1 MPEINSPESIIVYG
15 GSFNPLHMSHVL
27 VHAAL
32 SAYFPLAQK
41 WIVASYSHAFD
52 KQLMDYERRLSVLRS
67 VFGQS
72 PQTVVSDIEARIGK
86 TPTYTIDVVRAIG
99 ELYPDRAVWIVG
111 GSDLVASLDKWHEID
126 ELRRMAKFVF
136 FPRAGYEA
144 PPLLDDAI
152 LPMIALPE
160 LSSSEVRAAIARKDA
175 ARVRMLVPA
184 AAYEDLV
191 AHGDL

>member
-72 PQTVVSDIEARIGK
+72 P
-86 TPTYTIDVVRAIG
+86 TYTIDVVRAIG

-144 PPLLDDAI
+144 PPSLDDAI

>member
-67 VFGQS
+67 VFDQS
-72 PQTVVSDIEARIGK
+72 PQTVVSDIEARRVARQMARNRRIE
-86 TPTYTIDVVRAIG
+86 AHG
-99 ELYPDRAVWIVG
+99 EVCIFPARG
-111 GSDLVASLDKWHEID
+111 
-126 ELRRMAKFVF
+126 LRS
-136 FPRAGYEA
+136 
-144 PPLLDDAI
+144 PP
-152 LPMIALPE
+152 
-160 LSSSEVRAAIARKDA
+160 IARRCDIA
-175 ARVRMLVPA
+175 DDRIARVI
-184 AAYEDLV
+184 E
-191 AHGDL
+191 

>member
-52 KQLMDYERRLSVLRS
+52 KPLMDYERRLSVLRS

-72 PQTVVSDIEARIGK
+72 PQTVV
-86 TPTYTIDVVRAIG
+86 
-99 ELYPDRAVWIVG
+99 
-111 GSDLVASLDKWHEID
+111 
-126 ELRRMAKFVF
+126 
-136 FPRAGYEA
+136 
-144 PPLLDDAI
+144 
-152 LPMIALPE
+152 
-160 LSSSEVRAAIARKDA
+160 
-175 ARVRMLVPA
+175 
-184 AAYEDLV
+184 
-191 AHGDL
+191 